1 MVINGYQW
9 DGCPLGLEL
18 AVEDKPT
25 EFSCTYN
32 NIIMLYLNIP
42 STVCVQAQRED
53 ELEVAPEE
61 VLEVLEWDDGDG
73 WCKGRNK
80 AGKEGY
86 FPQSYV
92 QPSSRSSS
100 PPTATP
106 NAPPTTTQHQESVS
120 TLSSMDATVSMTSSS
135 IMNGSVGKL

>member
-1 MVINGYQW
+1 M
-9 DGCPLGLEL
+9 DGCPFLGLEL
-18 AVEDKPT
+18 NFHAHNN
-25 EFSCTYN
+25 YN
-32 NIIMLYLNIP
+32 NAMLYLNIP
-42 STVCVQAQRED
+42 SATVCMQAQRED

-61 VLEVLEWDDGDG
+61 ILEVLEWDDGDG

-135 IMNGSVGKL
+135 VMNGSVGKF

>member
-1 MVINGYQW
+1 MQHYTYYSSL
-9 DGCPLGLEL
+9 PLL
-18 AVEDKPT
+18 
-25 EFSCTYN
+25 
-32 NIIMLYLNIP
+32 
-42 STVCVQAQRED
+42 QAQRED
-53 ELEVAPEE
+53 EIDVAPEE

-106 NAPPTTTQHQESVS
+106 NAPPTITQHQESVS
-120 TLSSMDATVSMTSSS
+120 TLSSMDATISVTSSS
-135 IMNGSVGKL
+135 VMNGSVGK